1 MAADGMYVPGLHAL
15 QAVWAVSELY
25 LPTAHCRHS
34 LFQAAC
40 VVYVPTAQL
49 EHCEIP
55 AAVLKVPAGHTM
67 QAADEPKAEL

>member
-1 MAADGMYVPGLHAL
+1 MAADGMYVPGLHAS
-15 QAVWAVSELY
+15 QAVWAVSEVN

-34 LFQAAC
+34 LFHAIC
-40 VVYVPTAQL
+40 DVYAPAAQL

-55 AAVLKVPAGHTM
+55 FAVLKVPAGHAM